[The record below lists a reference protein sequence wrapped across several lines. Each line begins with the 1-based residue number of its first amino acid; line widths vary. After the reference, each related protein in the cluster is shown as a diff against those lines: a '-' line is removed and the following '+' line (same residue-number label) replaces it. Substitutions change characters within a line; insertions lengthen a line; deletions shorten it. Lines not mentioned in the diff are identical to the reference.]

1 MVTQLAAILLP
12 VFCLAAV
19 GYAWRLRG
27 WPFEREFVTRLIMNV
42 SAPCLIVDSLASV
55 DLPLREFMTMLL
67 ASVVLLAVVG
77 AASFAA
83 LRLAGLSVRSYLP
96 SIALGNT
103 GNMGLPLCLF
113 AFGEQGLALG
123 IAVYVLNSV
132 GQFTLTPLVQ
142 SRQPALSTLASTP
155 VVYGAIVGLTVLA
168 TDATLPAWLE
178 STIGLLGDLLIPLM
192 LIALGHTL
200 GGLRVRRLPFALGL
214 SAFRLALTL
223 FATFAVSELFGLTG
237 VARGVLVL
245 QGVMPAAV
253 FNYLFAARYGREP
266 EDVAGI
272 VLVSTLLTAALLPL
286 IVAYV
291 LSL

>member
-1 MVTQLAAILLP
+1 MFTQLAAILLP
-12 VFCLAAV
+12 VFGLAAV
-19 GYAWRLRG
+19 GYGWRLTG
-27 WPFEREFVTRLIMNV
+27 VPFERDFVTRLIMNV

-55 DLPLREFMTMLL
+55 DLPLADFLTMLF
-67 ASVVLLAVVG
+67 ASAVLLALVA
-77 AASFAA
+77 AASYGA
-83 LRLAGLSVRSYLP
+83 LRVLGISLRSYLP
-96 SIALGNT
+96 SVAVGNT

-113 AFGEQGLALG
+113 AFGEPGLALG

-132 GQFTLTPLVQ
+132 AQFTLTPLVQ
-142 SRQPALSTLASTP
+142 SREPALRTLATTP
-155 VVYGAIVGLTVLA
+155 VVYGAIAGMAVLA
-168 TDATLPAWLE
+168 TDAVLPEWLGA
-178 STIGLLGDLLIPLM
+178 TIGLLGDLLIPLM

-200 GGLRVRRLPFALGL
+200 GGLRVRRMPFALGM
-214 SAFRLALTL
+214 SALRLALTFAATFVVGEL
-223 FATFAVSELFGLTG
+223 FALDG

-272 VLVSTLLTAALLPL
+272 VLVSTLLTAALLPA
-286 IVAYV
+286 IVAYA